1 MSIALPAPYTPRTP
15 RPLSLESLDFE
26 LPQVLAASEPP
37 EARGLARDEVR
48 LMVSRV
54 DDDSLTHTSF
64 RSFPRFL
71 DAGDVL
77 VVNAS
82 ATINAALD
90 AWRED
95 DDGSAERIVLHLSSP
110 LPTPRRRWVVELRR
124 VTAGG
129 NAPLLTARPG
139 EHIRLPGGATAALV
153 EPFRSSDA
161 RMVECEDEPLG
172 LESNATE
179 LGAPADAP
187 VRLWVADLEHTGDVL
202 TYTAKHGSPIRYD
215 YVRGQWPLAYYQTV
229 FATDAG
235 SAEMPS
241 AGRPFTCEIV
251 ERLKRKGVHVVP
263 IVLHTGVASLESD
276 EPPYPERFSVS
287 ATTADAVNQAHATGG
302 RVVAVGTT
310 VVRALETVATAG
322 GQVRAGA
329 GRTELVITPERG
341 IRVVD
346 ALLTGLHAPRSSHLA
361 MLEALANRDHL
372 AITYEAALRRRYL
385 WHEFGDVHLIMRN
398 GGITARTARG
408 ARPSR
413 ARAQP
418 SDVRRDPCRRD

>member
-1 MSIALPAPYTPRTP
+1 MSIALLSPRTPRTE

-26 LPQVLAASEPP
+26 LPQALAASEPP

-54 DDDSLTHTSF
+54 DDDALTHASF
-64 RSFPRFL
+64 RDFPNFL

-90 AWRED
+90 AWRKAEN
-95 DDGSAERIVLHLSSP
+95 GSAERIELHLSSP

-124 VTAGG
+124 ITASG
-129 NAPLLTARPG
+129 NAPLLTAKPG
-139 EHIRLPGGATAALV
+139 EHIRLPGGATATLV
-153 EPFRSSDA
+153 EPFRPKDHRLVEEREGDSLCFALHAPELDA
-161 RMVECEDEPLG
+161 SGDI
-172 LESNATE
+172 A
-179 LGAPADAP
+179 

-202 TYTAKHGSPIRYD
+202 AYAAKHGSPIRYD
-215 YVRGQWPLAYYQTV
+215 YVRDEWPLEYYQTV

-241 AGRPFTCEIV
+241 AGRPFTHEIIV
-251 ERLKRKGVHVVP
+251 RLQRKGVRVVP

-287 ATTADAVNQAHATGG
+287 ATTADAVNRAHAGGG

-310 VVRALETVATAG
+310 VVRALETVASVG
-322 GQVRAGA
+322 GWVEPGA

-341 IRVVD
+341 VRAVD

-361 MLEALANRDHL
+361 MLESLASRRHL
-372 AITYEAALRRRYL
+372 AHTYEAALRHQYL
-385 WHEFGDVHLIMRN
+385 WHEFGDVHLIMRK
-398 GGITARTARG
+398 GGV
-408 ARPSR
+408 S
-413 ARAQP
+413 
-418 SDVRRDPCRRD
+418 S